1 VNKVEKAKVTIEA
14 VVDASKEKV
23 WECWTKPEHIVNW
36 NSASD
41 DWHSPKAENDLKPGG
56 RFNYRMEAKD
66 GSEGFDFT
74 GTYDEVL
81 PYERINYTMDDDRR
95 VWTTFTDREGKTYI
109 ESIFEAEN
117 HFPVE
122 MQKEGWQS
130 ILNRFKAYTES
141 IAE

>member
-1 VNKVEKAKVTIEA
+1 MEKPKVTIEA
-14 VVDASKEKV
+14 VVDESKEKV

>member
-1 VNKVEKAKVTIEA
+1 MEKPKVTIEA
-14 VVDASKEKV
+14 VVDESKEKV

-95 VWTTFTDREGKTYI
+95 VWITFTDREGKTYI

>member
-1 VNKVEKAKVTIEA
+1 MEKPKVTIEA

>member
-1 VNKVEKAKVTIEA
+1 MEKPKVTIEA
-14 VVDASKEKV
+14 VVDAYKEKV

-36 NSASD
+36 NSASE

-130 ILNRFKAYTES
+130 ILNRFKAYTEN